1 MKSDNPSDLNVKLHQ
16 TLKILKGK
24 KVIYTI
30 GTLGGLLLLFNHEYF
45 INISNNATQT
55 IETNDQVQQSYFDT
69 IKKNLINKEPLY
81 IEAPNIEKI
90 ISLPRYQHVL
100 YLMKQANHNPSKSN
114 KQKLIDE
121 LLKLNNESK
130 EDTFNKATININNNK
145 NLFTINK
152 TDTDTTN
159 PFLNNGLAN
168 HISQL
173 LSNEFMFE
181 MALKAPEIDNR
192 FFRNELPTIIQKLNE
207 TCPSYSPNYDTN
219 PLNIYDD
226 IDYALI
232 LEFHH
237 KFANVLVDSKNS
249 SFSKNKNLNVLLNKL
264 RKDINALIISEYLI
278 SQRPKVSIW
287 STDDSDISYAEYD
300 EAIDEAKPS
309 QTTQLQTNDK
319 VNNLKKKMKLA
330 FIERNEAAIM
340 NLIELMVKLNT
351 EEFVNMTGME
361 FLLLLYEKHKY
372 EESYITSIG
381 N

>member
-1 MKSDNPSDLNVKLHQ
+1 
-16 TLKILKGK
+16 
-24 KVIYTI
+24 
-30 GTLGGLLLLFNHEYF
+30 
-45 INISNNATQT
+45 
-55 IETNDQVQQSYFDT
+55 
-69 IKKNLINKEPLY
+69 
-81 IEAPNIEKI
+81 
-90 ISLPRYQHVL
+90 
-100 YLMKQANHNPSKSN
+100 
-114 KQKLIDE
+114 
-121 LLKLNNESK
+121 
-130 EDTFNKATININNNK
+130 
-145 NLFTINK
+145 
-152 TDTDTTN
+152 
-159 PFLNNGLAN
+159 
-168 HISQL
+168 
-173 LSNEFMFE
+173 MFE

-340 NLIELMVKLNT
+340 NLVELMVKLNT
-351 EEFVNMTGME
+351 EEFVNMMGME